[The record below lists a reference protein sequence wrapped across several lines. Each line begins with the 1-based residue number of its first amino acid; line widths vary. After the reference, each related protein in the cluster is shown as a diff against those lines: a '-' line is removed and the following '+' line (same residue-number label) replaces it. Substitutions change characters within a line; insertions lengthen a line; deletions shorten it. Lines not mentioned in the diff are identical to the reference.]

1 MQSNGAPLAHNA
13 ELELAL
19 SQGLDIPLRALRAS
33 MESMSNELTRE
44 GDSAVLLSGVLE
56 EVERLGRNV
65 RELVE
70 FASAP
75 RPMPL
80 ACTVDEILISAR
92 SALSTTKRRRVT
104 IAHAEEGSTLCVDGP
119 LLARSL
125 QRFLE
130 NALEAGSEHVL
141 LIAHREDGA
150 TRFTVFDDAPQSF
163 DAEWAVPAFH
173 STKRNHLGLGLSLA
187 ERDVALLD
195 GSIEFSNC
203 PRGNKCV
210 AVFVPDH
217 DPAKATNPINPIESA
232 A

>member
-1 MQSNGAPLAHNA
+1 MQSHGEPLAQNA

-33 MESMSNELTRE
+33 MESMSKELARE
-44 GDSAVLLSGVLE
+44 GDSASLLAGALE
-56 EVERLGRNV
+56 EVEQLGRNV

-80 ACTVDEILISAR
+80 VCTVDEVLLGAR
-92 SALSTTKRRRVT
+92 DGLTRSKRRKVT
-104 IAHAEEGSTLCVDGP
+104 IAHAKEGSMICVDGP
-119 LLARSL
+119 LLARIL

-141 LIAHREDGA
+141 LIAHCEA
-150 TRFTVFDDAPQSF
+150 ETTRFTVFDDAPNDF
-163 DAEWAVPAFH
+163 DAEWAVPAFR

-187 ERDVALLD
+187 KRDVALLD
-195 GSIEFSNC
+195 GSLEFSNC
-203 PRGNKCV
+203 PRGNKYV
-210 AVFVPDH
+210 AVIVPDQ
-217 DPAKATNPINPIESA
+217 ARIAIERA

>member
-1 MQSNGAPLAHNA
+1 MQSHGEPLAHNA

-33 MESMSNELTRE
+33 MESMSKELARE
-44 GDSAVLLSGVLE
+44 GGCASLLSGALE
-56 EVERLGRNV
+56 EVERLGHNV

-70 FASAP
+70 FASVP

-80 ACTVDEILISAR
+80 ACTVDEILLSAR
-92 SALSTTKRRRVT
+92 GGLSRSRQLRVT
-104 IAHAEEGSTLCVDGP
+104 IAHAEQDSTMCVDGP
-119 LLARSL
+119 LLAQSL
-125 QRFLE
+125 RRFLE

-141 LIAHREDGA
+141 LIAHREDGT
-150 TRFTVFDDAPQSF
+150 TRFTVFDDAPQGF
-163 DAEWAVPAFH
+163 DAEWAVPAFR

-187 ERDVALLD
+187 ARDVALLE

-203 PRGNKCV
+203 PRGNKYV
-210 AVFVPDH
+210 AVSIPDQ
-217 DPAKATNPINPIESA
+217 DLRNTTERA